1 MFHLRYIL
9 YLINFVRTLELCVG
23 CQVMLLVNLDIKRG
37 LVNGSRGIITK
48 FVDGIPLVKFL
59 NGEDILVDTY
69 KWDIMDNDKL
79 IGSVNQI
86 PLRLGYALTI
96 HKSQGSTLDL
106 VQVNLSDVFEYGM
119 VYVALSRI
127 KSLDGLIIESIDYNK
142 IKCNPKVKQ
151 FYLNYM

>member
-1 MFHLRYIL
+1 
-9 YLINFVRTLELCVG
+9 
-23 CQVMLLVNLDIKRG
+23 
-37 LVNGSRGIITK
+37 
-48 FVDGIPLVKFL
+48 
-59 NGEDILVDTY
+59 
-69 KWDIMDNDKL
+69 MDNEKL
-79 IGSVNQI
+79 IGSVSQI

-151 FYLNYM
+151 FYLDF